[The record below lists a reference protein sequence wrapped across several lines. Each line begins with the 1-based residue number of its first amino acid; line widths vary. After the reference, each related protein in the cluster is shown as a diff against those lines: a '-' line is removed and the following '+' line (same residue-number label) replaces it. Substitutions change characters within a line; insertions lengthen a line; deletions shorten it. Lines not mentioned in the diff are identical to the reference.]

1 MKFFRY
7 ITISAVLVFGLS
19 SCKKENENQWNIEIK
34 NPVKK
39 VDVTDISGEFYN
51 SSVSLEDFKKK
62 YPWFQG
68 SVPDS
73 EYGDRRKDTMEVRIY
88 K

>member
-19 SCKKENENQWNIEIK
+19 SCKKENENQWNVEIK

-39 VDVTDISGEFYN
+39 VDVTDLSGEFYN
-51 SSVSLEDFKKK
+51 SSVSLEDFKKR

-68 SVPDS
+68 SVPDADY
-73 EYGDRRKDTMEVRIY
+73 ENR
-88 K
+88 